1 MHERSSNILL
11 INSFLNSNV
20 ILSNFSIINTLV
32 LSPVIKLLGGK
43 SSILVENFMGFDS
56 LFCGIP
62 FTAHI
67 ILLAFLSIIVT
78 AYTDIHQTP

>member
-43 SSILVENFMGFDS
+43 SSILVENFKVQF
-56 LFCGIP
+56 FE
-62 FTAHI
+62 
-67 ILLAFLSIIVT
+67 
-78 AYTDIHQTP
+78 